1 MIYIVK
7 WRRNSRMSFFTQH
20 ESVFYHQSSSVQ
32 KSSKIAGFDL
42 DWTLTYNEKHL
53 FAKEPDDIIIFP
65 NRKHILEKLIDD
77 GYTIVIF
84 TNQFAK
90 SKKEKIKK
98 VERVTTFI
106 EKLNLHIY
114 VFISTEKDSYRKPC
128 VGMWTLFKSIYK
140 ENITSVFY
148 VGDALGRRQDFSDS
162 DKVFAENINADIKS
176 PEDFFGI
183 SEVPTSFQEQKELIV
198 FVGMPGCGKSSY
210 YSKYLKDHVHIEQ
223 DKIGSRPKL
232 LNELDRFLL
241 TSKSIV
247 IDSTNPKQ
255 ENRLEYYEKAQK
267 HGYSIKVL
275 YFLIN
280 GTGFNKLREKPVPD
294 IVYHIYFKNLDPP
307 NTENTPGEVICIY

>member
-1 MIYIVK
+1 
-7 WRRNSRMSFFTQH
+7 MSLFTQH
-20 ESVFYHQSSSVQ
+20 ESVFYHLPSSEQ

-53 FAKEPDDIIIFP
+53 FAKEQDDIFIFP
-65 NRKHILEKLIDD
+65 NRKDVLEKLIDE

-98 VERVTTFI
+98 VERITTFI
-106 EKLNLHIY
+106 EKLNLPIY
-114 VFISTEKDSYRKPC
+114 IFISTEKDSYRKPC
-128 VGMWTLFKSIYK
+128 VGMWTLFRSMHK

-148 VGDALGRRQDFSDS
+148 VGDALGRPEDFSDS
-162 DKVFAENINADIKS
+162 DKVFAENINAEIKS

-198 FVGMPGCGKSSY
+198 FVGMPGCGKSTY
-210 YSKYLKDHVHIEQ
+210 YSNYLKDHVHIEQ

-232 LNELDRFLL
+232 LKELDRFLL

-267 HGYSIKVL
+267 YGYSIKVL
-275 YFLIN
+275 YFLKN

-307 NTENTPGEVICIY
+307 NTENTPGEVIFIY